1 MGKTCLGLNIQRV
14 QKCTPEM
21 VKSLLHDLK
30 TIYGKKKKAAVTCL
44 KHMINQYV
52 PAANEM

>member
-30 TIYGKKKKAAVTCL
+30 TIYGKKKGSC
-44 KHMINQYV
+44 HMPETHDKPV
-52 PAANEM
+52 CPSCH